1 MSAVPT
7 SLEDKYT
14 REAGRVFLS
23 GTQALVRLAIVQRS
37 RDLAAGLDTAGF
49 ISGYR
54 GSPLGGFDQALW
66 KAKKHLESHHV
77 FFTPGVN
84 EELAATSVWGSQ
96 QVGLFPAS
104 KYDGVFAM
112 WYGKGPGV
120 DRCGDVFKH
129 ANAAGTAKH
138 GGVLLIAGDDH
149 ACKSSTLPH
158 QSEHAFDAAMIP
170 VLYPTGV
177 QEIIEL
183 GLHGFAM
190 SRFSG
195 CYVAFKTVSET
206 LDSSASIEVDPAFP
220 GIVLPG
226 EMALPPGGMSIRWP
240 DAPMEQEL
248 RLQRH
253 KIYAAL
259 DYCRAN
265 RLNRIT
271 IDSPNPR
278 LGIIASGKSY
288 LDVLQALADL
298 GIDERHAAEIG
309 IRLCKVGMP
318 WPLEPN
324 GVREFAQGLDEILVV
339 EEKRQLIEY
348 QMKEQLYNWR
358 DDVRP
363 RVIGKYDDHGEWE
376 ASRGEWLLPAAGE
389 LTPAMIARVIAARI
403 GKFYTSKIVE
413 ARLKF
418 LEAKEAALARPRPK
432 AARIPYFCSGCPHNT
447 STRVPEGS
455 QALAGIGCH
464 YMAIWIRPEQ
474 TMTFTQMGGEGAP
487 WIGIQPF
494 TGMKH
499 VFANL
504 GDGTYSHSGLLAIRA
519 AVGAN
524 VNMTYKILF
533 NDAVAMTGGQPL
545 DCALTVPM
553 VTRQVAA
560 AGVGR
565 IVIVTDEPEKYRAVG
580 DLAAGT
586 TIHHR
591 DELDE
596 VQRMLRDIPGVTVLV
611 YDQTCAAEKRRRRK
625 RGTYP
630 DPARRVMINE
640 RVCEGCGDCG
650 EKSNCLSIVPVETEF
665 GRKRAIDQSSCNKDF
680 SCVKGFCPSF
690 VTVEGGSLRKRKA
703 VAREEPWALPEP
715 VLPALDQPWGILVT
729 GVGGTGVVTIGA
741 LLGMAAHLEGKGA
754 TVLDMTG
761 LAQKGGSVYS
771 HIRIAARPGDI
782 HAVRIAAGEARA
794 VIGCDMIVAASDEA
808 IAKMQSG
815 KTRAVVNVDV
825 SPTGEFTKDPDLRVP
840 RDDMADAIREACG
853 AGATDFV
860 AAGDLATSLLGD
872 SIATNLFMVGFA
884 WQRGLVPLGRVA
896 IVEAIELNGAAVESN
911 RAAFE
916 WGRRAAVDL
925 ASVGKAA
932 APADEDP
939 ESRRV
944 SADIEEAIALRCK
957 ELVKYQDE
965 AYAARYGERVRRIRE
980 AESGSVPGSTA
991 LSAAVARYLYKLMA
1005 CKDEYEVAR
1014 LHTDGEFLARV
1025 ASRFEGDYRVRV
1037 HLAPPLW
1044 SKMDP
1049 ATGEPRKRSYGPWM
1063 FKAMAVLARFKGLRG
1078 TALDPFGYSQ
1088 ERREERRLLADYEA
1102 VLDEIVERLSP
1113 ETIATAVDLACLPE
1127 HIRGFGPVKARHMAQ
1142 VAERRTALLAQL
1154 RDPAQAAARNAAI
1167 TVKAAA

>member
-1 MSAVPT
+1 MSAAPL
-7 SLEDKYT
+7 SLDDKYT

-23 GTQALVRLAIVQRS
+23 GTQALVRLAMLQRS
-37 RDLAAGLDTAGF
+37 RDQAAGLNTAGF
-49 ISGYR
+49 VSGYR

-66 KAKKHLESHHV
+66 KARKHLEAHHV

-84 EELAATSVWGSQ
+84 EELAATAVWGTQ
-96 QVGLFPAS
+96 QVGLFPGA

-129 ANAAGTAKH
+129 ANAAGTAAH

-195 CYVAFKTVSET
+195 CYVAFKTISET
-206 LDSSASIEVDPAFP
+206 VDSSASIAIDPASPRIVIP
-220 GIVLPG
+220 GDV
-226 EMALPPGGMSIRWP
+226 AVPPKGMNIRWP
-240 DAPMEQEL
+240 DSPLEQEL
-248 RLQRH
+248 RLQRD

-259 DYCRAN
+259 AYCRAN
-265 RLNRIT
+265 GLNRIT

-288 LDVLQALADL
+288 LDVLQALEDL
-298 GIDERHAAEIG
+298 GIDGRHAAEIG
-309 IRLCKVGMP
+309 IRLFKVGMP

-363 RVIGKYDDHGEWE
+363 RVIGKYDEHGEWE
-376 ASRGEWLLPAAGE
+376 ANRSEWLLPAAGE

-403 GKFYTSKIVE
+403 GKFYTSRIVE

-418 LEAKEAALARPRPK
+418 LEAKEAALARPRAR

-455 QALAGIGCH
+455 KALAGIGCH
-464 YMAIWIRPEQ
+464 YMATWIRPEQ

-494 TGMKH
+494 TQMRH

-504 GDGTYSHSGLLAIRA
+504 GDGTFFHSGLLAIRA
-519 AVGAN
+519 AASAN

-533 NDAVAMTGGQPL
+533 NDAVAMTGGQPV
-545 DCALTVPM
+545 DGSLTVPM

-560 AGVGR
+560 EGVKR
-565 IVIVTDEPEKYRAVG
+565 IAIVTDDPGKYRGAA
-580 DLAAGT
+580 DLAPGT
-586 TIHHR
+586 TVHHR
-591 DELDE
+591 DELDA
-596 VQRMLRDIPGVTVLV
+596 VQRALREVPGVSALV
-611 YDQTCAAEKRRRRK
+611 YDQVCAAEKRRRRK

-630 DPARRVMINE
+630 DPATRVVIND

-650 EKSNCLSIVPVETEF
+650 EKSNCLSIVPVETEY
-665 GRKRAIDQSSCNKDF
+665 GRKRAIDQSTCNKDY
-680 SCVKGFCPSF
+680 SCIKGFCPSF
-690 VTVEGGSLRKRKA
+690 VTVEGGRLRRRQPVESQA
-703 VAREEPWALPEP
+703 FPLAEPALPSLER
-715 VLPALDQPWGILVT
+715 PWGILVT

-741 LLGMAAHLEGKGA
+741 LLGVAAHIEGKGVA
-754 TVLDMTG
+754 VLDMTG

-771 HIRIAARPGDI
+771 HIRIAARPEDI
-782 HAVRIAAGEARA
+782 HAVRIAAGEANA

-808 IAKMQSG
+808 IAKMQAG
-815 KTRAVVNVDV
+815 HTRAVVNLDV
-825 SPTGEFTKDPDLRVP
+825 APTGAFTREPDLVVP
-840 RDDMADAIREACG
+840 RNGMAEAISEACG
-853 AGATDFV
+853 TGAADFV
-860 AAGDLATSLLGD
+860 EAGDLATALLGD

-884 WQRGLVPLGRVA
+884 WQKGLVPVGR
-896 IVEAIELNGAAVESN
+896 EAILRAVELNGAAVEANKS
-911 RAAFE
+911 AFE
-916 WGRRAAVDL
+916 WGRRAAVDIG
-925 ASVGKAA
+925 AVRRAA
-932 APADEDP
+932 APGGEAP
-939 ESRRV
+939 GSHRP
-944 SADIEEAIALRCK
+944 SAGLDEAIARRRA

-965 AYAARYGERVRRIRE
+965 AYARRYEAAVARVRD
-980 AESGSVPGSTA
+980 AESRAVPGATA
-991 LSAAVARYLYKLMA
+991 LTEAVARYLFKLMA
-1005 CKDEYEVAR
+1005 YKDEYEVAR
-1014 LHTDGEFLARV
+1014 LHADGEFLARV
-1025 ASRFEGDYRVRV
+1025 AGQFEGDYRLKV

-1044 SKMDP
+1044 AGKDP
-1049 ATGEPRKRSYGPWM
+1049 ATGEPRKRAYGPWM
-1063 FKAMAVLARFKGLRG
+1063 LKAMAALAKFKGLRG
-1078 TALDPFGYSQ
+1078 TAFDPFGHSA
-1088 ERREERRLLADYEA
+1088 ERREERRLVVEYEETLA
-1102 VLDEIVERLSP
+1102 EIVERLSP
-1113 ETIATAVDLACLPE
+1113 QTHATAVEIASLPE
-1127 HIRGFGPVKARHMAQ
+1127 HIRGFGPVKARHLAQ
-1142 VAERRTALLAQL
+1142 AADRRTALLRQL
-1154 RDPAQAAARNAAI
+1154 RDPAAIAARKPVPVKEAA
-1167 TVKAAA
+1167 

>member
-1 MSAVPT
+1 MSAAPL

-14 REAGRVFLS
+14 LESGRVFLN
-23 GTQALVRLAIVQRS
+23 GTQALVRLAMIQRS

-66 KAKKHLESHHV
+66 KARKHLESHHV

-84 EELAATSVWGSQ
+84 EELAATAVWGTQ
-96 QVGLFPAS
+96 QVGLFPGA

-129 ANAAGTAKH
+129 ANAAGTARH

-195 CYVAFKTVSET
+195 CYVAFKTISET
-206 LDSSASIEVDPAFP
+206 VDSSASIAIDPASPRIVIP
-220 GIVLPG
+220 GDVP
-226 EMALPPGGMSIRWP
+226 LPPEGMNIRWP
-240 DAPMEQEL
+240 DAPLEQEL
-248 RLQRH
+248 RLQH
-253 KIYAAL
+253 DKIYAAL
-259 DYCRAN
+259 AYCRAN
-265 RLNRIT
+265 ALNRIT

-288 LDVLQALADL
+288 LDVLQALEDL
-298 GIDERHAAEIG
+298 GIDGRHAAEIG
-309 IRLCKVGMP
+309 IRLFKVCMP

-363 RVIGKYDDHGEWE
+363 RVIGKYDEHGEWE
-376 ASRGEWLLPAAGE
+376 AHRAEWLLPAAGE

-418 LEAKEAALARPRPK
+418 LEAKEAALARPRAK
-432 AARIPYFCSGCPHNT
+432 AARIPFFCSGCPHNT

-455 QALAGIGCH
+455 RALAGIGCH
-464 YMAIWIRPEQ
+464 YMATWIRPGE

-487 WIGIQPF
+487 WIGMQRF
-494 TGMKH
+494 TETRH

-504 GDGTYSHSGLLAIRA
+504 GDGTYFHSGLLAIRA
-519 AVGAN
+519 AVSAN
-524 VNMTYKILF
+524 ANMTYKILF
-533 NDAVAMTGGQPL
+533 NDAVAMTGGQPV
-545 DCALTVPM
+545 DGSLTVPV

-560 AGVGR
+560 EGVKR
-565 IVIVTDEPEKYRAVG
+565 IVIVTDDPGKYGGAA
-580 DLAAGT
+580 DLAPGT
-586 TIHHR
+586 TVHHR
-591 DELDE
+591 DELDA
-596 VQRMLRDIPGVTVLV
+596 VQRTLRDVPGVTVLV

-630 DPARRVMINE
+630 DPARRVVINE

-665 GRKRAIDQSSCNKDF
+665 GRKRGIDQSTCNKDY
-680 SCVKGFCPSF
+680 SCLKGFCPSF
-690 VTVEGGSLRKRKA
+690 VTVEGGSLRKRGP
-703 VAREEPWALPEP
+703 VARDSAPLAEPA
-715 VLPALDQPWGILVT
+715 LPALDRPWGILVT

-741 LLGMAAHLEGKGA
+741 LLGVAAHIEGKGVA
-754 TVLDMTG
+754 VLDMTG

-771 HIRIAARPGDI
+771 HIRIAARPEDI
-782 HAVRIAAGEARA
+782 HAVRIAAGEANA

-808 IAKMQSG
+808 IAKMQAG
-815 KTRAVVNVDV
+815 YTRAVVNVDV
-825 SPTGEFTKDPDLRVP
+825 APTGAFTRDPDLEVP
-840 RDDMADAIREACG
+840 RRGMSEAISEACG
-853 AGATDFV
+853 PGSADFV
-860 AAGDLATSLLGD
+860 EAGELATALLGD

-884 WQRGLVPLGRVA
+884 WQKGLVPVGREA
-896 IVEAIELNGAAVESN
+896 IVRAIELNGAAVEAN
-911 RAAFE
+911 KAAFD
-916 WGRRAAVDL
+916 WGRRAAVDID
-925 ASVGKAA
+925 AVRKAA
-932 APADEDP
+932 APEGATPAEHRLSGSLD
-939 ESRRV
+939 
-944 SADIEEAIALRCK
+944 EAIARRRA

-965 AYAARYGERVRRIRE
+965 AYAARYESAVARVRE
-980 AESGSVPGSTA
+980 AESRKVPGSTA
-991 LSAAVARYLYKLMA
+991 LAQAAARGLFKLMA
-1005 CKDEYEVAR
+1005 YKDEYEVAR
-1014 LHTDGEFLARV
+1014 LYADGDFVARV
-1025 ASRFEGDYRVRV
+1025 ASQFEGDYRLRL

-1044 SKMDP
+1044 SATDP
-1049 ATGEPRKRSYGPWM
+1049 GTGEPRKSEYGPWM
-1063 FKAMAVLARFKGLRG
+1063 LTAMALLAKFKRLRG
-1078 TALDPFGYSQ
+1078 TALDPFGYSG
-1088 ERREERRLLADYEA
+1088 ERREERRLIAEYEETLA
-1102 VLDEIVERLSP
+1102 EIVERLGP
-1113 ETIATAVDLACLPE
+1113 ETLHAAVDLASLPE
-1127 HIRGFGPVKARHMAQ
+1127 HIRGFGPVKARHLAQ
-1142 VAERRTALLAQL
+1142 VAERREALLGQL
-1154 RDPAQAAARNAAI
+1154 RNPAAPSRKPSIPVRAAA
-1167 TVKAAA
+1167 